1 MAVLLC
7 EALDDLVVGLVV
19 VGLLAH
25 EEEDV
30 RLDETLEYL
39 LRSLM
44 VELDDERYGV
54 PVDGNIALL
63 GRVLQRCLMHYM
75 VKSQARSNC
84 LGLK

>member
-30 RLDETLEYL
+30 RLDEALEYL
-39 LRSLM
+39 LRRLM
-44 VELDDERYGV
+44 VELDDERDGV
-54 PVDGNIALL
+54 S
-63 GRVLQRCLMHYM
+63 VLKR
-75 VKSQARSNC
+75 
-84 LGLK
+84 

>member
-30 RLDETLEYL
+30 RLDEALEYL
-39 LRSLM
+39 LRRLM
-44 VELDDERYGV
+44 VELDDERNGV
-54 PVDGNIALL
+54 PV
-63 GRVLQRCLMHYM
+63 
-75 VKSQARSNC
+75 
-84 LGLK
+84 LKRYEIRFHEGYDFLRYFVIF